1 MRFMWHPETV
11 GFAFATWKGKR
22 SRSQLMNVKQRESV
36 RALQKQLG
44 CSTLKSLNQERYKV
58 PPAAGRPLTGRS
70 ERVCYRNRSPQGAAE
85 SEGGFLAGR
94 TSNSGLN
101 ATNKKIKQ
109 TARAVEREYVPIE
122 DDPTVGR
129 NAPEGAADAPAN
141 DSAKPSM
148 REAFGPG
155 GFLEKCML
163 AGFDPHRVRGHMGYQ
178 YRPAQLEMA
187 ELGHGSFQ
195 APQHA
200 IVEAGARHAPK
211 PAHPRIG

>member
-1 MRFMWHPETV
+1 MRRPETV
-11 GFAFATWKGKR
+11 GLGFGPWKGKR
-22 SRSQLMNVKQRESV
+22 SRSPLLNVKQRESV

-58 PPAAGRPLTGRS
+58 PPAAGRPLTERR
-70 ERVCYRNRSPQGAAE
+70 ERVCYRNRSPQWAAE

-148 REAFGPG
+148 REVFGPG
-155 GFLEKCML
+155 GFLEKCMV
-163 AGFDPHRVRGHMGYQ
+163 AGFDPDRVGVSADYE

-187 ELGHGSFQ
+187 ELVHDAFE